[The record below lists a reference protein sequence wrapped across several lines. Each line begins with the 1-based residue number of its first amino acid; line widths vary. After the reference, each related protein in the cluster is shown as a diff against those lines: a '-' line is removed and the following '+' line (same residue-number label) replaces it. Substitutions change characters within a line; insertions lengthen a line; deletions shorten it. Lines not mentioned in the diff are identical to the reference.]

1 MTVPV
6 DAHERTRDY
15 LTEDEFLTLLAVDT
29 DTPSNPGGPRSARAR
44 VLVSWQSGFAMVEGF
59 SPGLTLTRTQTI
71 MEGASPCEFRFVRN
85 AVKPGTAGP
94 T

>member
-29 DTPSNPGGPRSARAR
+29 DTPSNPGGPRCARAR
-44 VLVSWQSGFAMVEGF
+44 VRVSWQSGFAMVEGF

-71 MEGASPCEFRFVRN
+71 MEGASPCDVRFVRK
-85 AVKPGTAGP
+85 AVTPGTAGP